1 MKKFSM
7 YALVALGLFI
17 NGCNPPQPA
26 AKPTTEAPPAET
38 KPDMPAEKAETPAE
52 KPAETPAEK
61 PAETPAEKP
70 AEK

>member
-7 YALVALGLFI
+7 YALLVLGLFVT
-17 NGCNPPQPA
+17 GCNPPKA
-26 AKPTTEAPPAET
+26 APKGGEAPPAEST
-38 KPDMPAEKAETPAE
+38 KPEMPAE

-70 AEK
+70 AEKPAEPETK